1 MKQNQHCKRGRPV
14 ETEQEKMNRNKL
26 KDLFLSNSQEAF
38 ETLLDIMRY
47 CLDPSIR
54 LKASTFIL
62 NKIVPEGFE
71 VDDKIDNNIIVHV
84 LTEANSN
91 EETLTYEQQET
102 IIREAENEEPWLEDD
117 NNWQTDIY
125 MPKKDK

>member
-1 MKQNQHCKRGRPV
+1 MKQKQHCKRGRPV

-71 VDDKIDNNIIVHV
+71 ADDKIDNNIIVHV

-91 EETLTYEQQET
+91 EETLTYEQQEN

>member
-71 VDDKIDNNIIVHV
+71 ADDKIDNNIIVHV

-91 EETLTYEQQET
+91 EETLTYEQQEN

>member
-1 MKQNQHCKRGRPV
+1 MKQKQRCKRGRPV

-71 VDDKIDNNIIVHV
+71 ADDKIDNNIIVHV

-91 EETLTYEQQET
+91 EETLTYEQQEN